1 VAVLQAEDLNAL
13 PVGDA
18 IAAVNR
24 LVPKMP
30 NDAFRRI
37 P

>member
-1 VAVLQAEDLNAL
+1 VAVLQAQNLNEL

-18 IAAVNR
+18 IAAVAR
-24 LVPKMP
+24 LVPTMP
-30 NDAFRRI
+30 NDAFRRT